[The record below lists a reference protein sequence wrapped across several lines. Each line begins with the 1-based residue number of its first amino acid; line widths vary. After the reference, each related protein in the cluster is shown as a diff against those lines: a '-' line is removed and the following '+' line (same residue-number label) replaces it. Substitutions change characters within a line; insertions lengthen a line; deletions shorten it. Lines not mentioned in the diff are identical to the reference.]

1 MPAWRPAAVDTSMN
15 SRETR
20 LYVILSINLQG
31 DDDCAIS
38 TCPSFLAQLHAH
50 QTRPRGYTGAITHPQ
65 KGATSMTQNTN
76 ESNQRDYSC
85 EIMSF
90 VVILILSALSHVWF
104 IAIALC
110 AAMALWVTIVLVGQ
124 WAHRA
129 AEAYLRTTRSQM
141 EMAPSQADS
150 GSQVFRPA
158 EIRQSVD
165 C

>member
-1 MPAWRPAAVDTSMN
+1 
-15 SRETR
+15 
-20 LYVILSINLQG
+20 
-31 DDDCAIS
+31 
-38 TCPSFLAQLHAH
+38 
-50 QTRPRGYTGAITHPQ
+50 
-65 KGATSMTQNTN
+65 MTQNTN
-76 ESNQRDYSC
+76 ESNQREYSC

-110 AAMALWVTIVLVGQ
+110 AAMALWVTIALVGQ

-129 AEAYLRTTRSQM
+129 AEAYLRSTRSQM
-141 EMAPSQADS
+141 EMAPSPADC